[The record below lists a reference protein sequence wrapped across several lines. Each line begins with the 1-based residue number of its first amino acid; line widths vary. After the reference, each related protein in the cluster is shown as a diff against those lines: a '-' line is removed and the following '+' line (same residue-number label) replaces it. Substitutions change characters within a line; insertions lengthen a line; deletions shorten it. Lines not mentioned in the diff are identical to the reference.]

1 MAAGLWC
8 PISSPRNRA
17 GVKEL
22 SGPIR
27 IKKQGTYYREEN
39 SMDVITLVGFIA
51 GTLTT
56 VAYVPQVVRS
66 WRLKETRDISLSMLV
81 LYAIGVFLWLLYG
94 CWTNALPIIVA
105 NGISEIL
112 ILILLGIKLHYL

>member
-1 MAAGLWC
+1 MRM
-8 PISSPRNRA
+8 SN
-17 GVKEL
+17 
-22 SGPIR
+22 
-27 IKKQGTYYREEN
+27 T
-39 SMDVITLVGFIA
+39 DVITLVGFIA

-81 LYAIGVFLWLLYG
+81 LYAIGVFLWLVYG
-94 CWTNALPIIVA
+94 CWTNSLPIIVA

-112 ILILLGIKLHYL
+112 ILILLGIKLHYR

>member
-1 MAAGLWC
+1 
-8 PISSPRNRA
+8 
-17 GVKEL
+17 
-22 SGPIR
+22 
-27 IKKQGTYYREEN
+27 
-39 SMDVITLVGFIA
+39 MDVITIVGFIA

-105 NGISEIL
+105 NSISEIL
-112 ILILLGIKLHYL
+112 ILILLGIKLHYQ

>member
-1 MAAGLWC
+1 
-8 PISSPRNRA
+8 
-17 GVKEL
+17 
-22 SGPIR
+22 
-27 IKKQGTYYREEN
+27 
-39 SMDVITLVGFIA
+39 MDIITLVGFIA

-66 WRLKETRDISLSMLV
+66 WRLKETKDISLSMLV

-94 CWTNALPIIVA
+94 CWSNSLPIIVA

-112 ILILLGIKLHYL
+112 ILVLLGIKLHYR